1 MKHIFL
7 ALAICSLPFVVL
19 AQDAITPAAKGVT
32 YGAGTVKKG
41 ATSVAKM
48 EQTVQ
53 AAGQFNGKVT
63 AKVTEVCLE
72 KGCWMR
78 VDKGDGT
85 TMTVRF
91 KDYGF
96 FMPKNI
102 VGHTVV
108 LEGEAKQK
116 EVSVAQQRH
125 YAEDAGKSKEEIEK
139 ITEPKK
145 ETQFIAT
152 GVLVIK

>member
-1 MKHIFL
+1 MFL
-7 ALAICSLPFVVL
+7 FAAVCLSAAVQ
-19 AQDAITPAAKGVT
+19 AQDAIQPAAKGVT
-32 YGAGTVKKG
+32 YGEGTTKKG
-41 ATSVAKM
+41 AVNVAKM
-48 EQTVQ
+48 EKTVL
-53 AAGQFNGKVT
+53 AGGSYTGKVT
-63 AKVTEVCLE
+63 ATVTEVCLE

-78 VDKGDGT
+78 VDKGNGE

-96 FMPKNI
+96 FMPKDI
-102 VGHTVV
+102 VGKTVV

-116 EVSVAQQRH
+116 EVSVQQQRH

-139 ITEPKK
+139 INTPKK
-145 ETQFIAT
+145 ETQFIAS